1 MRLNAEA
8 YLMNALAYNKMIAS
22 ECGETVSSVLSTG
35 EKVHIEGKILYKLG
49 KKGSNVFAYIV
60 KSK

>member
-1 MRLNAEA
+1 
-8 YLMNALAYNKMIAS
+8 MNALAYNQMIAS
-22 ECGETVSSVLSTG
+22 ECGERVRSVLSTG